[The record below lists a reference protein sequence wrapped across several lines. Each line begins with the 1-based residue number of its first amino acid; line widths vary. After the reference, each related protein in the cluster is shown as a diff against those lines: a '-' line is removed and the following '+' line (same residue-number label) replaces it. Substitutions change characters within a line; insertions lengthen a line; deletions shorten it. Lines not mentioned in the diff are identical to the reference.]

1 MPANP
6 NLLPR
11 PCPKCDSDFG
21 TVVIIDTH
29 KGLRVRIGHYNKS
42 ARKKAV
48 KKGLT
53 VLEKNEGKKLET
65 KIKNS
70 ERKWCTFTSLNN
82 WLGDLD
88 SELFAALMEG
98 KYHGPS
104 RKDPPH
110 IIKLTNE
117 WKEDFLNHVKENG
130 WAMKKSRKLKKSK

>member
-11 PCPKCDSDFG
+11 SCPKCDSDFG

-29 KGLRVRIGHYNKS
+29 NGLKVRIGHYDKS

-48 KKGLT
+48 KKELT
-53 VLEKNEGKKLET
+53 ET

-70 ERKWCTFTSLNN
+70 ERKWCTFTSLTN
-82 WLGDLD
+82 WMYDLN
-88 SELFAALMEG
+88 SELRTPLTKREYF
-98 KYHGPS
+98 GPS

-110 IIKLTNE
+110 IIKLTKE
-117 WKEDFLNHVKENG
+117 VKEDFLNHVKEYG
-130 WAMKKSRKLKKSK
+130 WAMKKSTKLKKSK